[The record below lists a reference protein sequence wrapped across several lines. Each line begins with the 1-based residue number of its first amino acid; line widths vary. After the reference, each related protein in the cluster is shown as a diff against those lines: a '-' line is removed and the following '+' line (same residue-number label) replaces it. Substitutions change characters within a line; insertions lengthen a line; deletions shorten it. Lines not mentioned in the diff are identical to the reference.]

1 MMEQPYNALR
11 QESSDQLNSKKDE
24 DSINEEA

>member
-1 MMEQPYNALR
+1 MEQPYNALR

>member
-1 MMEQPYNALR
+1 MEQPYNALR
-11 QESSDQLNSKKDE
+11 QESSEQLNSKKDE

>member
-11 QESSDQLNSKKDE
+11 QESSEQLNSKKDE